1 MTNEELIINLTREN
15 QSLKLE
21 VEQFKGFWRDERI
34 KREELETKLA
44 NLNKID
50 PEAVK
55 SMILGNQITEPHPHN
70 QV

>member
-21 VEQFKGFWRDERI
+21 VEDFKRWWSDERR

-55 SMILGNQITEPHPHN
+55 SMILGSQITEPHPHN
-70 QV
+70 QM